1 MTEVNRPERMAPMAD
16 EKQLHNTLNAPSEA
30 AAKAA
35 VAARADTAGAAGV
48 PATPDPRWGVQDCCV
63 REFWAVI
70 ERDASLVRGRNVLRT
85 AKLGTGIYEVFFT
98 GEVSNGAF
106 VATIGRPG
114 IATEPPGDITVALRC
129 CTGLGAFHPF
139 DDNKGVWIQTFDP
152 TGKPADRSFHL
163 IVLTQSHH

>member
-1 MTEVNRPERMAPMAD
+1 MA
-16 EKQLHNTLNAPSEA
+16 EEHKSHNTLNAPSEA
-30 AAKAA
+30 AHKAA
-35 VAARADTAGAAGV
+35 LVPAAAGEPAPGV
-48 PATPDPRWGVQDCCV
+48 PKTPDPRWGVERCCV

-114 IATEPPGDITVALRC
+114 IATEPPGEITEPCAAARAQIHGPHSLITRAC
-129 CTGLGAFHPF
+129 GYRPS
-139 DDNKGVWIQTFDP
+139 IP
-152 TGKPADRSFHL
+152 TAVPATARS
-163 IVLTQSHH
+163 T